1 MYRSALIAT
10 IWLGLPI
17 QAAWSEDAIPLTN
30 VTINMINRGGR
41 GGYRIEAKIANPND
55 FAIFD
60 LHVNCE
66 IKDQRQTRQQ
76 PDGLCS
82 DDTRCDPSRGNQNH
96 SASRYWRLAGSR
108 KDGPLCSSAA
118 KRLPDQ

>member
-66 IKDQRQTRQQ
+66 IKDR
-76 PDGLCS
+76 
-82 DDTRCDPSRGNQNH
+82 RGNNLTVYAATIPDAIQARETRTIRRLDIGAWPDQGRTAH
-96 SASRYWRLAGSR
+96 CASSE
-108 KDGPLCSSAA
+108 A
-118 KRLPDQ
+118 KRLRD